1 MILDGH
7 IHIGEGEPDPGAL
20 AQALDR
26 AAIDGGILIS
36 QAPASFD
43 GALKA
48 NRPAQRLDNVF
59 AWCTAGPQLY
69 PFYWIDPLETDALE
83 QVDLALS
90 RGVAGFKV
98 ICDHFYPGNADALRT
113 FRAIAEAGKPML
125 FHSGIL
131 WDGKPSSQ
139 YNRPAN
145 FEALLAVD
153 GLRFALAHI
162 SWPWVDE
169 CIALYG
175 KIGAALRRGSGAT
188 VEMFIDTTPGT
199 PPIYRRDAL
208 TKLFTVGYD
217 VAHNVFFGSD
227 GSANAYNGDYARQW
241 ISRDEQIMT
250 EVGVDEAIQEAVF
263 SGNLKRFLGL

>member
-1 MILDGH
+1 MVLDGH

-48 NRPAQRLDNVF
+48 NRPAQRLDNLL

-69 PFYWIDPLETDALE
+69 PLYWIDPLETDALE

-98 ICDHFYPGNADALRT
+98 ICDHFYPGDADALRT
-113 FRAIAEAGKPML
+113 FRSIADAGRPIL

-162 SWPWVDE
+162 SWPWHDE

-175 KIGAALRRGSGAT
+175 KIGARC
-188 VEMFIDTTPGT
+188 
-199 PPIYRRDAL
+199 
-208 TKLFTVGYD
+208 D
-217 VAHNVFFGSD
+217 VARRQTSRCSSTPRRARRPSTVVMRSPSFSPWAMTWRTTSSSAVTGPPTLTTVTMHANGSR
-227 GSANAYNGDYARQW
+227 GTNG
-241 ISRDEQIMT
+241 IMT
-250 EVGVDEAIQEAVF
+250 EVGVDEATQEAVF